1 MTFPSEASIRRQQ
14 RLVVK
19 NRSFLLWLAL
29 LAWQLPGRASTV
41 PLPVVS
47 TPVAKHCAL
56 FS

>member
-19 NRSFLLWLAL
+19 NRRFPLRLAL
-29 LAWQLPGRASTV
+29 LAWQLLGRASTV

>member
-1 MTFPSEASIRRQQ
+1 MIFLSAASIRRQQ

-19 NRSFLLWLAL
+19 NRSFSLQLAL

>member
-1 MTFPSEASIRRQQ
+1 MISPSVASIRRQQ
-14 RLVVK
+14 QLVVK
-19 NRSFLLWLAL
+19 NRSFSLQLAL
-29 LAWQLPGRASTV
+29 LGWQLPGGASTV

>member
-1 MTFPSEASIRRQQ
+1 
-14 RLVVK
+14 
-19 NRSFLLWLAL
+19 L
-29 LAWQLPGRASTV
+29 LAPQLPGRASSV